1 MLRLGVL
8 FTVLGFGSLL
18 MELTDR
24 QFVLLMWAEDFQPA
38 IGIVVGIIG
47 LALLGAHVVRGRKV
61 ASAPAPQAPAPA
73 PQQPGQPS

>member
-24 QFVLLMWAEDFQPA
+24 QLILLMWAEDFQPA
-38 IGIVVGIIG
+38 IGIIVGIVG
-47 LALLGAHVVRGRKV
+47 LALIGVNVVRDRKA
-61 ASAPAPQAPAPA
+61 ASAAPAPQAPA

>member
-24 QFVLLMWAEDFQPA
+24 QLILLMWAEDFQPA
-38 IGIVVGIIG
+38 IGIIVGVVG
-47 LALLGAHVVRGRKV
+47 LALIGVNVVRDRKA
-61 ASAPAPQAPAPA
+61 ASAATPPQAPA
-73 PQQPGQPS
+73 PQQPGQPG